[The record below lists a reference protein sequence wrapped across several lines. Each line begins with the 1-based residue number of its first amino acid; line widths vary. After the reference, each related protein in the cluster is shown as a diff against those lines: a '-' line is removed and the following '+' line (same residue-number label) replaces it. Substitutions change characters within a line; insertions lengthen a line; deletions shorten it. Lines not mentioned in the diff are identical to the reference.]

1 MIRAFLGIDL
11 PQSVRGALQVQQFL
25 MPLPRKVEPENL
37 HLTLVFLGN
46 CPEPVLETAHDGFD
60 ALRERGFSLALEG
73 LGLFGKSRPHTAW
86 AGVAPS
92 PALAHLQAK
101 VETIARRAGCRIDA
115 RKFLPHVTLG
125 RFPTP
130 DPDDVARL
138 ERAVAF
144 GAGFR
149 TDPWEVTEL
158 TLWRSHLTG
167 RGPQYEVLV
176 RYPLGQ
182 GPLPMP
188 LS

>member
-46 CPEPVLETAHDGFD
+46 CPEPVLEAAHEGFD
-60 ALRERGFSLALEG
+60 ALREQRFSLSLLG
-73 LGLFGKSRPHTAW
+73 LGLFGKAKPHTAW

-92 PALAHLQAK
+92 PALKHLQAK
-101 VETIARRAGCRIDA
+101 VEGIARRAGCEVDS
-115 RKFLPHVTLG
+115 RKFTPHVTLG

-130 DPDDVARL
+130 EPAEVARL
-138 ERAVAF
+138 ERAVAL
-144 GAGFR
+144 GSGFR
-149 TDPWEVTEL
+149 SDPWEVTEL
-158 TLWRSHLTG
+158 TLWRSHLTA

-176 RYPLGQ
+176 RYPLG
-182 GPLPMP
+182 
-188 LS
+188 